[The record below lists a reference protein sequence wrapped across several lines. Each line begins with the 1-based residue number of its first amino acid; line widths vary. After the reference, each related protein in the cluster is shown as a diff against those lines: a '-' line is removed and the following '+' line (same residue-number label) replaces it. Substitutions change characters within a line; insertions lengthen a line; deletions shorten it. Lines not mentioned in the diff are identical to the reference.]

1 MKMKKYISVFLL
13 LALFVGLFSLFS
25 CESGENGKRKIVCTA
40 FPQYCFTKNILGERA
55 DEFDVIYLLE
65 NGSDMHSYANS
76 ISVSDKMN
84 ILSCEL
90 FVSIGGESEKWI
102 DEMLTDKNAEGIR
115 VLRLID
121 EVGETI
127 CLGEEHSHADTSHSH
142 ECDEHIWLSP
152 KRALLMCDAIC
163 DSLCAIDPEGAET
176 YKTNLAQYKEKLSAL
191 DSEYENAVSTAK
203 INHLI
208 FADRFPFV
216 YLTNDYGINYSA
228 AFDGCSTETGAS
240 FETVSRLAS
249 DIKKNGTKVL
259 ITLEKSGVNIVDTL
273 KREAGDGEITSHSVN
288 SLQSVSRKDIDA
300 GLTYLSAMYLNL
312 EVIRKAMN

>member
-40 FPQYCFTKNILGERA
+40 FAQYDFTMNILGERA
-55 DEFDVIYLLE
+55 NEFEVIYLLE

-115 VLRLID
+115 VLKLID

-127 CLGEEHSHADTSHSH
+127 CLGEEHSHEDASHSH

-152 KRALLMCDAIC
+152 KRAILMCDAIC
-163 DSLCAIDPEGAET
+163 ESLCAIDPEGAET

-216 YLTNDYGINYSA
+216 YLTHDYGINYSA